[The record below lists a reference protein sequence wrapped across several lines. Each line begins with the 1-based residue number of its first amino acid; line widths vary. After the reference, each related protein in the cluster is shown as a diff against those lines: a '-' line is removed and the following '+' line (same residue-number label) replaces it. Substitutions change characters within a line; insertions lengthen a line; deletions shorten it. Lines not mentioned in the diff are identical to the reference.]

1 VNRIC
6 NLDRAEGFMRKI
18 GGPRLICKLNSK
30 TRDLGVKSVKD
41 LDCGLILEK
50 NRVLCAKVTGISI
63 ITKLFF

>member
-6 NLDRAEGFMRKI
+6 NLERAEGFMCKI

-41 LDCGLILEK
+41 MDYGLILEK
-50 NRVLCAKVTGISI
+50 MRVLCAKVTGIL
-63 ITKLFF
+63 ITMELFF